1 MPFETNVPCVSSDFF
16 STIAEAVGLN
26 LDDHRPLDGICL
38 MPLSRQQTDERS
50 RSIPFQ
56 FETQA
61 ALSGNQFKL
70 LNNSAVRRLCS
81 DNGAAEV
88 AVWELYNLI
97 KDSGETI
104 NIAAE
109 QPKVL
114 SSMQAERTAW
124 QDSLRN
130 TLAE

>member
-1 MPFETNVPCVSSDFF
+1 
-16 STIAEAVGLN
+16 
-26 LDDHRPLDGICL
+26 

-56 FETQA
+56 FET
-61 ALSGNQFKL
+61 QFKL